1 MNDGI
6 HFKIEEGEKE
16 GCKQTITFYETDS
29 SQKTWLSLASSLKV
43 GTKTSTLSGFLS
55 GKQRKGMQDSLGKGD
70 V

>member
-29 SQKTWLSLASSLKV
+29 S
-43 GTKTSTLSGFLS
+43 
-55 GKQRKGMQDSLGKGD
+55 
-70 V
+70 